1 MTLKGR
7 KMMLEVTTDWYLT
20 LSAIL
25 FSIGFFGMMIRK
37 NALIMFM
44 CIELMLNAVNL
55 TFISASKHFGQ
66 IDGQIAVFFVL
77 VVAAAEVVVGLAII
91 VSIFRKQSSAS
102 VDVLN
107 ILTVLGFTTLTKY
120 GEPSDNVVSI

>member
-1 MTLKGR
+1 MF
-7 KMMLEVTTDWYLT
+7 EVTTDWYLT
-20 LSAIL
+20 LSALL

-107 ILTVLGFTTLTKY
+107 VSRGKFGITVFTSNF
-120 GEPSDNVVSI
+120 PSFVNSYIFIF

>member
-1 MTLKGR
+1 
-7 KMMLEVTTDWYLT
+7 MLEVTTDWYLT
-20 LSAIL
+20 LAAIL
-25 FSIGFFGMMIRK
+25 FSIGFLGMMIRK

-66 IDGQIAVFFVL
+66 VDGQVFVFFVL

-107 ILTVLGFTTLTKY
+107 VSKRFKLVINFSSPNLSTFLTAIFLF
-120 GEPSDNVVSI
+120 

>member
-1 MTLKGR
+1 MRTILKER
-7 KMMLEVTTDWYLT
+7 KTMFEVTTDWYLT

-66 IDGQIAVFFVL
+66 IDGQIAVFFC
-77 VVAAAEVVVGLAII
+77 
-91 VSIFRKQSSAS
+91 SSS
-102 VDVLN
+102 C
-107 ILTVLGFTTLTKY
+107 
-120 GEPSDNVVSI
+120 SS

>member
-1 MTLKGR
+1 MI
-7 KMMLEVTTDWYLT
+7 EVTSDWYLT

-25 FSIGFFGMMIRK
+25 FSIGFLGMMIRK
-37 NALIMFM
+37 NSLIMFM

-55 TFISASKHFGQ
+55 TFITASNHLGL

-91 VSIFRKQSSAS
+91 VSIFKKQESAS
-102 VDVLN
+102 VDMLSSSK
-107 ILTVLGFTTLTKY
+107 G
-120 GEPSDNVVSI
+120 

>member
-1 MTLKGR
+1 
-7 KMMLEVTTDWYLT
+7 MLEVTTDWYLT

-25 FSIGFFGMMIRK
+25 FSIGFFGMMIRR
-37 NALIMFM
+37 
-44 CIELMLNAVNL
+44 NAVNL
-55 TFISASKHFGQ
+55 TFISASRHFGQ
-66 IDGQIAVFFVL
+66 IDGQVAVFFVL

-107 ILTVLGFTTLTKY
+107 LSRG
-120 GEPSDNVVSI
+120 